1 MENVHQTDAAVWPTN
16 GSSELQ
22 SLVSLNVRQ
31 KGQNYVTAKHYNM
44 ANGLWSAVM
53 SK

>member
-1 MENVHQTDAAVWPTN
+1 MENFHQTDAAVGPTN

-22 SLVSLNVRQ
+22 SLVLLNVRQ
-31 KGQNYVTAKHYNM
+31 KGQNFATEKHYNM
-44 ANGLWSAVM
+44 VNGLQSAVM

>member
-16 GSSELQ
+16 CSSELQ

-31 KGQNYVTAKHYNM
+31 KGQHFATEKHNNM
-44 ANGLWSAVM
+44 ANGLWPAVM

>member
-1 MENVHQTDAAVWPTN
+1 MEIFHQTDAAVWPTN

-31 KGQNYVTAKHYNM
+31 KAQNYVTAKHNM
-44 ANGLWSAVM
+44 ANGLWPAVM